1 MPQKREELKGGK
13 RGFSRVDRRG
23 TRRYFDAGRLFI
35 VALAV
40 EFEDDNED
48 EYDFAR
54 EIHLWNRS
62 IPLTAARRFAVQSL
76 KIVHFLE
83 DSSR

>member
-13 RGFSRVDRRG
+13 MGFSRGDRRG
-23 TRRYFDAGRLFI
+23 RQRYFDAGRLFI

-40 EFEDDNED
+40 EFED

-62 IPLTAARRFAVQSL
+62 IPLTAARRLAVQSL